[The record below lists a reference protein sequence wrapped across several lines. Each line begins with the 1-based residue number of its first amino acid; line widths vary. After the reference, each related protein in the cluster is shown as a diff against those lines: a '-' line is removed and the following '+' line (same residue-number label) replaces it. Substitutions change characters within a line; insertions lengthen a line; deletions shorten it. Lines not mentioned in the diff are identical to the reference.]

1 MKLSDVMGAADL
13 AIYAEVGLV
22 LFLAAFIG
30 VVVRVLWPGHDD
42 NYEQALMIPFT
53 EKPARPSEQQ
63 EPPFFPRAQAAQKGA
78 AGK

>member
-22 LFLAAFIG
+22 LFLAAFVG

-42 NYEQALMIPFT
+42 NYDEALMIPFT
-53 EKPARPSEQQ
+53 EKPAAPREQHT
-63 EPPFFPRAQAAQKGA
+63 PLILPNHTAQKGA